1 MTLKAEMYVDFAERL
16 QIAMSVKSIKLS
28 PTVLAN
34 QFNAGF
40 DGKSVTPHTAR
51 NWLLGKAMPTQDKL
65 MCLAKLLGTSGEQL
79 RYGRNSE
86 KTLMIGNQDGSETEL
101 TDSQQQLVRKYI
113 MLSTSQQKLVSDLV
127 DEIGCK

>member
-1 MTLKAEMYVDFAERL
+1 MTLKTEIYVDFAERL

-51 NWLLGKAMPTQDKL
+51 NWMLGKAMPTQDKL

-86 KTLMIGNQDGSETEL
+86 KTLMISNADGSETEL
-101 TDSQQQLVRKYI
+101 TASQQQLVRKYI
-113 MLSTSQQKLVSDLV
+113 MLSASQQKLVSDLV
-127 DEIGCK
+127 DEMSI